1 MKKIIENIHKNFECT
16 LVKSTHKQI
25 NKSTLANI
33 YIAFATLIFVAGCAD
48 LEENPVGIFS
58 PAGFYKNKKDVET
71 AIFGA
76 YGWVASEPLFGRQFL
91 SALML
96 RSDMVDIGNR
106 GTTAERI
113 QVNDFTMDANN
124 GMVARFWPVWYQVI
138 GAANSAEAGAQ
149 SLRLP
154 DGEINPLIAEARF
167 VRAFSYYHLV
177 RCFGDIPYVAEF
189 VSDPEKVKSIGK
201 TTEAEV
207 YKKIIEDLEFA
218 KQWLPEK
225 QAADVRS
232 RPSKG
237 AAASY
242 LASVHLTM
250 GNFQKAYEEAKFVID
265 NREKFGYRLEADYQ
279 DLFRA
284 EKGDAIKETIFAVDF
299 LGNIFSGSANDDL
312 MAPMV
317 GNRLPEVAGF
327 GVLVPSLKVYQT
339 WDVRDYRRK
348 VSFQDTFVA
357 GTKVVPYTAFPE
369 PRPHIDKWRRF
380 PGNAGNGGRYSD
392 FNYPDFRYAEV
403 LLIAAE
409 AQAETTGYTEEAAGY
424 LNQIRTRARNAAG
437 KMNIFPANIAQSLSK
452 GEFIDLIMEERRL
465 ELAFEFKRW
474 YDIKRRK
481 LGDKVFKGPD
491 ALEPR
496 TAFDANRD
504 YLMPLPRTELDLN
517 PNLKPQNPG
526 Y

>member
-1 MKKIIENIHKNFECT
+1 MKK
-16 LVKSTHKQI
+16 S
-25 NKSTLANI
+25 I
-33 YIAFATLIFVAGCAD
+33 YAFLFIVLTSFLWGCAD
-48 LEENPVGIFS
+48 LEEQPIGVLS
-58 PAGFYKNKKDVET
+58 PEGFYKTKKDVESG
-71 AIFGA
+71 IFGA
-76 YGWVASEPLFGRQFL
+76 YGIIASEPLFGRQFL

-106 GTTAERI
+106 GTSAERI

-138 GAANSAEAGAQ
+138 GAANAAEAGAIGLNL
-149 SLRLP
+149 S
-154 DGEINPLIAEARF
+154 DAEINPLIAEAKF

-177 RCFGDIPYVAEF
+177 RCFGDIPYIAEP
-189 VSDPEKVKSIGK
+189 VNDPEKTK
-201 TTEAEV
+201 TINKTPEAEV
-207 YKKIIEDLEFA
+207 YNKIIADLEFA

-225 QAADVRS
+225 QVNDVRS

-242 LASVHLTM
+242 LASVYLTI
-250 GNFQKAYEEAKFVID
+250 GNFQKAYTEAKFVID
-265 NREKFGYRLEADYQ
+265 NKDKFGYRLESDYQ

-284 EKGDAIKETIFAVDF
+284 EKGDAIKETIFSSDF
-299 LGNIFSGSANDDL
+299 LGNIFQGPIYNDDL
-312 MAPMV
+312 MPSMV
-317 GNRLPEVAGF
+317 GNRLPEVGGF
-327 GVLVPSLKVYQT
+327 GVLVPTLKVYQT
-339 WDVRDYRRK
+339 WDSRDYRKK
-348 VSFQDTFVA
+348 VSFQDTLII
-357 GTKVVPYTAFPE
+357 GTRVIPYTQFPE

-380 PGNAGNGGRYSD
+380 PGNAGPGGRYSD

-409 AQAETTGYTEEAAGY
+409 AIAEVSGPNDEAIGY
-424 LNQIRTRARNAAG
+424 LNQIRARARNAAG
-437 KMNIFPANIAQSLSK
+437 KANLFPENITGTFSK
-452 GEFIDLIMEERRL
+452 VDFIDLIMEERRL

-481 LGDKVFKGPD
+481 LGDKVFKGSN

-496 TAFDANRD
+496 TAFDATRD
-504 YLMPLPRTELDLN
+504 YLMPIPRTEIDIN

>member
-1 MKKIIENIHKNFECT
+1 MKKIASIGLLGC
-16 LVKSTHKQI
+16 L
-25 NKSTLANI
+25 
-33 YIAFATLIFVAGCAD
+33 FVVWTGCAK
-48 LEENPVGIFS
+48 LEETPVGILS
-58 PAGFYKNKKDVET
+58 PEGFYKTKKDVES

-76 YGWVASEPLFGRQFL
+76 YGWIASEPLFGRQFL

-106 GTTAERI
+106 GTSAERI

-138 GAANSAEAGAQ
+138 GAVNSAEAGAK
-149 SLRLP
+149 SLRLS
-154 DGEINPLIAEARF
+154 DADINPLIAEARF

-177 RCFGDIPYVAEF
+177 RCFGSIPYIDEF
-189 VSDPEKVKSIGK
+189 ISDPEKVKSIGK
-201 TTEAEV
+201 TSEEDV
-207 YKKIIEDLEFA
+207 YKKIIADLEFA
-218 KQWLPEK
+218 KQWLPDK
-225 QAADVRS
+225 QASDVRS

-242 LASVHLTM
+242 LASVYLTL
-250 GNFQKAYEEAKFVID
+250 GNFQKAYAEAKFVID
-265 NREKFGYRLEADYQ
+265 NRDKFGYRLETDFQ

-284 EKGDAIKETIFAVDF
+284 EKGDAIKETIFASDF
-299 LGNIFSGSANDDL
+299 LGNISSGNANDDL

-317 GNRLPEVAGF
+317 GNRLPEVGGF

-339 WDVRDYRRK
+339 WDSRDYRRK
-348 VSFQDTFVA
+348 VSFQDTLIV
-357 GTKVVPYTAFPE
+357 GTRVIPYTQFPE

-380 PGNAGNGGRYSD
+380 PGNAGAGGRYSD

-409 AQAETTGYTEEAAGY
+409 ALGETAGATEEAIGY
-424 LNQIRTRARNAAG
+424 VNQVRTRARNAAG
-437 KMNIFPANIAQSLSK
+437 KMNAFPANLTGTFTK
-452 GEFIDLIMEERRL
+452 EEFIDLVMEERRL

-481 LGDKVFKGPD
+481 LGDKVFKG
-491 ALEPR
+491 ANSLEPR
-496 TAFDANRD
+496 SAFDANRD
-504 YLMPLPRTELDLN
+504 YLMPIPRTEIDLN